1 MQMQHEIFNL
11 ISLILFLLF
20 VIRIVLIFLLCA
32 SFMIH
37 FALQRPLQRPL
48 FYILQIKEQ
57 DLIYSNT
64 FS

>member
-1 MQMQHEIFNL
+1 MQMQHETFNFINF
-11 ISLILFLLF
+11 ISPFH
-20 VIRIVLIFLLCA
+20 IVLIFLLCA

-48 FYILQIKEQ
+48 SYILQIKEQ